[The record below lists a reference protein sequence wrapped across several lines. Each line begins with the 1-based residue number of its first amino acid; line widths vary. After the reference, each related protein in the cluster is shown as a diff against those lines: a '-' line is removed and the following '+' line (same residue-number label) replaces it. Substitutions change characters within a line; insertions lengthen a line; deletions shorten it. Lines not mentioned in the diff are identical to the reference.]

1 VGKRSSPNNRIV
13 KTDDNSRDIKP
24 FRLSAVNAAK
34 GNHLFSSNYEGDSG
48 AKNNEEIA
56 YEKGLSDG
64 MNAGRL
70 QILKEIENEL
80 KLLRSLIVGIEK
92 MREEIFRNIES
103 VVVEMSISIAKKIVY
118 EITENER
125 EVVVTTAR
133 EAIKKASDREMIKIK
148 INPVDYE
155 TLNKNRTA
163 LLKSLDGIKSIVIE
177 EDPAIQP
184 GGCLVET
191 NQGDIDGRIDS
202 QMRVIEDEIRRR
214 KTEAK
219 KIS

>member
-1 VGKRSSPNNRIV
+1 MGKKSSSNNRIV
-13 KTDDNSRDIKP
+13 KTDDNSREIKP
-24 FRLSAVNAAK
+24 FRLSSVNATK
-34 GNHLFSSNYEGDSG
+34 GNPVFSSNYGGDNG
-48 AKNNEEIA
+48 AKKKEEMA

-64 MNAGRL
+64 INAGRL
-70 QILKEIENEL
+70 QVLKEIENEL

-92 MREEIFRNIES
+92 VREDIYRNIES

-133 EAIKKASDREMIKIK
+133 EAIKKASDREMLKLK

-177 EDPAIQP
+177 EDPSIQP

-219 KIS
+219 KIT

>member
-1 VGKRSSPNNRIV
+1 
-13 KTDDNSRDIKP
+13 
-24 FRLSAVNAAK
+24 
-34 GNHLFSSNYEGDSG
+34 
-48 AKNNEEIA
+48 
-56 YEKGLSDG
+56 
-64 MNAGRL
+64 
-70 QILKEIENEL
+70 
-80 KLLRSLIVGIEK
+80 LRSLIVGIEK